1 MRGKQPLT
9 RYNMTTGRLRIALIT
24 ETYPPEINGV
34 ALTLGKAVAALQAR
48 GHTVHIMRPR
58 QQEEPLQEGLVAAF
72 PLFFYPQVKLGWAN
86 PAAISHCLQSWGSEV
101 VHIAT
106 EGPLGYA
113 ALLAA
118 KKLNLPVVTS
128 FHTNFDQYF
137 SLYGIPALRHL
148 ARAYLRHFHNATRQT
163 LVPSQ
168 GTLQRLHQQGFL
180 HLQQWGRGVDTQR
193 FHPQWRDVQLR
204 QQLGLEDQDLL
215 LLYVGRLAREKNLP
229 PLLAAFRQLSKDY
242 PRAMLALVGDG
253 PLRDE
258 ISQFAQQRIYC
269 AGMKSGMDLARW
281 YASAD
286 LFCFPSCSETFGN
299 VVLEAQASALPIIAY
314 DCPGVCEQVR
324 DGVHGLL
331 LPRDSDWDRALHTLC
346 ANPADRQRMGTAGRL
361 RAESQSWERSFDVLE
376 AAYRQ
381 QVHSC

>member
-1 MRGKQPLT
+1 MITGK
-9 RYNMTTGRLRIALIT
+9 LRIALIT

-34 ALTLGKAVAALQAR
+34 ALTLGKAVEELRAR
-48 GHTVHIMRPR
+48 GHEVQVIRPR
-58 QQEEPLQEGLVAAF
+58 QSDEAAQEGLVKAF
-72 PLFFYPQVKLGWAN
+72 PLFFYPQVKLGWAH
-86 PAAISHCLQSWGSEV
+86 PGYLTGCLQAWRSEV

-113 ALLAA
+113 ALIVAR
-118 KKLNLPVVTS
+118 KLGLPVVTS

-137 SLYGIPALRHL
+137 SLYGIPALRHI
-148 ARAYLRHFHNATRQT
+148 ARLYLRHFHNATRQT

-193 FHPQWRDVQLR
+193 FSPQWRDENIR
-204 QQLGLEDQDLL
+204 KDLGLGDEDLL

-229 PLLAAFRQLSKDY
+229 PLLAAFRKLSRNH
-242 PRAMLALVGDG
+242 PGAILVLVGDG
-253 PLRDE
+253 PLRSE
-258 ISQFAQQRIYC
+258 IDQYANERICC
-269 AGMKSGMDLARW
+269 AGMQSGMNLARW

-314 DCPGVCEQVR
+314 DCPGVCEQVI
-324 DGVHGLL
+324 DGEHGLL
-331 LPRDSDWDRALHTLC
+331 LPRNGDLETAMQKLYS
-346 ANPADRQRMGTAGRL
+346 NPAERQRLGKAGRL
-361 RAESQSWERSFDVLE
+361 RAESQSWTRSFDILE
-376 AAYRQ
+376 ATYQKQLSAR
-381 QVHSC
+381 